1 MFTVGCIGL
10 NTIQNLRMR
19 LIMTHNK
26 RPVSDKDWKSYN
38 ILAPKIPDYTCPQID
53 DVLERLEK
61 IKKQQK
67 LSQYQHDLI
76 MKKMEKLRKD
86 NDCLRESG
94 IYWYEI
100 AKKFKGGNDKY
111 SDL

>member
-1 MFTVGCIGL
+1 MK
-10 NTIQNLRMR
+10 ND
-19 LIMTHNK
+19 K
-26 RPVSDKDWKSYN
+26 RPVTDKQWKNYKRR
-38 ILAPKIPDYTCPQID
+38 APKIPDYTCPQID